1 MSFTRLHLPTMS
13 SPLTN
18 GHANGDA
25 HKRPREEET
34 DAVRTQVL
42 AQASAVMARD
52 VSDAAGSSTLLDLG
66 ITSVAAASLKNWMFR
81 SLEAELSTYDLTH
94 TPLAELYAL
103 VVAAQKVALGAVVPP
118 APDGVPPPPAE
129 EPERIDIEPTA
140 PRDCGPTESAV
151 SRRPV

>member
-1 MSFTRLHLPTMS
+1 MS

-94 TPLAELYAL
+94 TPLALQRRR
-103 VVAAQKVALGAVVPP
+103 AA
-118 APDGVPPPPAE
+118 
-129 EPERIDIEPTA
+129 
-140 PRDCGPTESAV
+140 
-151 SRRPV
+151 RRWCRT